1 MNKNLNNGKRIDQNM
16 TRPKVYIAKTGTDLE
31 KSIRESLKWID
42 YEKIIRPGDRVF
54 IKPNLTFT
62 VHKQGV
68 TVSPVFMRS
77 LVKVLKELTS
87 NIIIGEAD
95 GGYGSYTAE
104 EAFYGHNLFDM
115 SKELGFDLINLSK
128 CEKEYINIPVGSN
141 VIPIPLPK
149 MLLNDVDVFISVAVP
164 KVHSM
169 TGISLCVKN
178 QWGCIPDKMRLL
190 HHYFFDQAI
199 IEINKIL
206 NPKINIID
214 GAYGLTKNGP
224 MVGVPVKLDLV
235 LASDNIWAIDSACS
249 HIMSFDIKK
258 ARYLS
263 IAKQSGLLPS
273 VNEINFNDNI
283 NNYIS
288 DKFFLKRTMWNRYAL
303 FAFKHKFA
311 SKIVYD
317 STIGDILHWI
327 MYAIR
332 GKTHIPRF
340 KV

>member
-1 MNKNLNNGKRIDQNM
+1 MNKSSNNDKLICENIM
-16 TRPKVYIAKTGTDLE
+16 RPKVYIAKTGSDLE

-42 YEKIIRPGDRVF
+42 YEKIIRPGNRVF

-62 VHKQGV
+62 VHRQGV
-68 TVSPVFMRS
+68 TVSPLFLKS
-77 LVKVLKELTS
+77 LVTVLRDLTP
-87 NIIIGEAD
+87 NITIGESD

-115 SKELGFDLINLSK
+115 SKELGFDLVNLSK
-128 CEKEYINIPVGSN
+128 CEKEYIDIPVGN
-141 VIPIPLPK
+141 KAVPIPLPK

-190 HHYFFDQAI
+190 HHYLFEEAI
-199 IEINKIL
+199 IKINKLL
-206 NPKINIID
+206 NPGINFID
-214 GAYGLTKNGP
+214 GTYGLTENGP
-224 MVGVPVKLDLV
+224 IIGVPLKLDLI
-235 LASDNIWAIDSACS
+235 LASDNIWAIDSAGS
-249 HIMSFDIKK
+249 HIMSFDIRK

-263 IAKQSGLLPS
+263 IAKESGLLPS

-283 NNYIS
+283 NNFIS

-327 MYAIR
+327 MYATR
-332 GKTHIPRF
+332 GRIHMPRF